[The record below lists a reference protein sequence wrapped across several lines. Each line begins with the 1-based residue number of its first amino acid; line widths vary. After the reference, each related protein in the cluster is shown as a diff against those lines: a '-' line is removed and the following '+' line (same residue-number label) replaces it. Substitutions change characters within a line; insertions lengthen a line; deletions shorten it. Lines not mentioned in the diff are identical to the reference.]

1 MIVVSYNF
9 LSYTFSL
16 SGTCILDMP
25 FLHRIS
31 QDFSFIFTLKSL
43 SFNFGF
49 NHDFG
54 FPRGS
59 IAKNLPANAGDM
71 VRFLGR
77 EDPPRREWQP
87 TLVFFPG
94 KSMDRGAWRATAHG
108 VAGESDTTERLNSS
122 SIIMH
127 VLEFCSLP
135 FCYLPVMFGQVF
147 LLSPCSFE
155 LNKLIWFLSSLV

>member
-1 MIVVSYNF
+1 
-9 LSYTFSL
+9 
-16 SGTCILDMP
+16 MP

-43 SFNFGF
+43 SFDFGF

-94 KSMDRGAWRATAHG
+94 KSHGQRCLAGYSPRGHG
-108 VAGESDTTERLNSS
+108 RVRHD
-122 SIIMH
+122 
-127 VLEFCSLP
+127 
-135 FCYLPVMFGQVF
+135 
-147 LLSPCSFE
+147 
-155 LNKLIWFLSSLV
+155 